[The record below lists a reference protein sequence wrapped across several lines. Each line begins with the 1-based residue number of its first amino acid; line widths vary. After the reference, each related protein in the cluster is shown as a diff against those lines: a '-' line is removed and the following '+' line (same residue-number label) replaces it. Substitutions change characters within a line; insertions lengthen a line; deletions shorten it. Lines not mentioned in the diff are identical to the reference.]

1 MNSTPTITPTSPAT
15 NSGVEATHLGPPLH
29 TAAGAL
35 LPAADSNRQ
44 KIMMMVGSGLM
55 LGTSLLVLNRARVF
69 SPARFAFRTFA
80 PQALS
85 VLSQRLMGL
94 SQELGER
101 AGILER
107 KPLLSRLLTGRSTA
121 VNVKGI
127 KQAQQK
133 VAAVGAQA
141 VEAIRGGLHET
152 RLYSSRIA
160 KDHPA
165 ATAGSGLFLLG
176 LITAALMMPSY
187 MSRSE
192 PNRII
197 LK

>member
-1 MNSTPTITPTSPAT
+1 
-15 NSGVEATHLGPPLH
+15 
-29 TAAGAL
+29 
-35 LPAADSNRQ
+35 
-44 KIMMMVGSGLM
+44 MMMVGSGLM

-69 SPARFAFRTFA
+69 SPTRFAFRTFA

-85 VLSQRLMGL
+85 LLSQRLMSL
-94 SQELGER
+94 SHELGER
-101 AGILER
+101 VGILER
-107 KPLLSRLLTGRSTA
+107 KPFLSRLFSGRSTA
-121 VNVKGI
+121 LNVTGL

-133 VAAVGAQA
+133 VADVGGQA

-160 KDHPA
+160 KEHPT

-176 LITAALMMPSY
+176 LITAALMMPSF
-187 MSRSE
+187 MSRTE